1 MHKKAFLVFS
11 VSMVLTDSRQF
22 QHLQIAPSLSLYT
35 ISPSYGGS
43 LLSVPNTT
51 KFSFPTALVNLIS
64 PTNVS
69 ISSPPQGSAYLNET
83 EL

>member
-1 MHKKAFLVFS
+1 
-11 VSMVLTDSRQF
+11 VSIVLTDSRQL

-43 LLSVPNTT
+43 FLSVPNVT

-64 PTNVS
+64 PTNVL
-69 ISSPPQGSAYLNET
+69 ISSPPHGNAGQT
-83 EL
+83 P